1 MSEEDKERKL
11 KINLNNDVLISN
23 CGVPLCI
30 VVNKTDI
37 SNPQFED
44 KTDFILKHIR
54 KTAINYGSTVIYTS
68 TKKNNNIN
76 VLYDYLLYSL
86 LNYDLLHKS
95 NFMDKSSFF
104 IPSGYDRFSVLKNND
119 TQNDLDSLYSD
130 KIKLEDKQEE
140 DVDILKEEITCD
152 KLSDF
157 LQQLRE
163 GKLKSRKSIM
173 RDEIKFGKYM
183 ADEEKDNKQNL
194 ASSVLE
200 GSKEDKINKFKEK
213 FDSKRA
219 SKTFVEP
226 IVEKTKE
233 EKKKN
238 TKELILSKLGIKKK

>member
-1 MSEEDKERKL
+1 M
-11 KINLNNDVLISN
+11 NLNNDVLISN
-23 CGVPLCI
+23 CGVPLGI

-54 KTAINYGSTVIYTS
+54 KMAINYGSTVIYTS

-76 VLYDYLLYSL
+76 VLYDYLLYAL

-95 NFMDKSSFF
+95 NFMDKNSFF

-130 KIKLEDKQEE
+130 KIKIEE
-140 DVDILKEEITCD
+140 KPDDDEDILKEEITCE

-157 LQQLRE
+157 LQKIRE

-173 RDEIKFGKYM
+173 RDEIKYGKSIV
-183 ADEEKDNKQNL
+183 EEDKEKKSSL
-194 ASSVLE
+194 ASSMVDQ

-213 FDSKRA
+213 FDSKRG
-219 SKTFVEP
+219 SKTLTEST
-226 IVEKTKE
+226 VEKSKE

-238 TKELILSKLGIKKK
+238 TKELILNKLGIKKK